1 MLNRLRGTKRTLR
14 NIYCELHELHRGE
27 CLLCEG
33 PMICAELIVLI
44 GRSLVHRIRMPR
56 QRTDTFLDAV
66 GELRACD
73 CLHCRSKQKVGRAHA
88 A

>member
-1 MLNRLRGTKRTLR
+1 
-14 NIYCELHELHRGE
+14 
-27 CLLCEG
+27 
-33 PMICAELIVLI
+33 
-44 GRSLVHRIRMPR
+44 
-56 QRTDTFLDAV
+56 LDAV